1 MKYDVVLE
9 GGGVKIPGLV
19 GAIAALEGHGF
30 EPACI
35 AGTSAG
41 AIVASMLAAGYT
53 SEEMRTLIND
63 VDFNQFKDGASF
75 GRKIPNI
82 MLRNGIYAG
91 DVFYRLMQDFMREKG
106 ILTFGDLRDGETL
119 DPNRRSR
126 LKVYATDLTRGNLV
140 TWPDD
145 AKLYGLSPDH
155 LEVAWAVRTSMGIPM
170 FFQPVK
176 LDGSYLVDG
185 GMLSNFPIWQFDTPR
200 APRFPTFG
208 LNLWEQSAGSPNII
222 TGPISF
228 IEAMVKTS
236 LEAHDKRFIRPDDFH
251 QRVIRIPVGA
261 IKATDFD
268 ITMEQKEALF
278 RSGYVAANTFLE
290 TWSWEEYRRWACES
304 RGVV

>member
-1 MKYDVVLE
+1 MQYDVVLE

-41 AIVASMLAAGYT
+41 AIVASMLAAGYNA
-53 SEEMRTLIND
+53 EEMRIIIND
-63 VDFNQFKDGASF
+63 VDFNSFKDGASF
-75 GRKIPNI
+75 GRRLPNLI
-82 MLRNGIYAG
+82 FKKGIYRG

-106 ILTFGDLRDGETL
+106 VLTFGDLRDGETL

-145 AKLYGLSPDH
+145 AGLYGLKPDH
-155 LEVAWAVRTSMGIPM
+155 LEVAWAVRTSMSIPF
-170 FFQPVK
+170 FFQPVR
-176 LDGSYLVDG
+176 LDGSYFVDG
-185 GMLSNFPIWQFDTPR
+185 GVLSNFPIWQFDTPR

-208 LNLWEQSAGSPNII
+208 LNLWEKGAGMANDIK
-222 TGPISF
+222 GPVTF
-228 IEAMVKTS
+228 LEALVKTG

-251 QRVIRIPVGA
+251 QRVIRVPVGA
-261 IKATDFD
+261 TKATDFG
-268 ITMEQKEALF
+268 ITMAQKETLF
-278 RSGYVAANTFLE
+278 RSGYTAANAFLE
-290 TWSWEEYRRWACES
+290 TWKWETYLKWAKES
-304 RGVV
+304 RGVR